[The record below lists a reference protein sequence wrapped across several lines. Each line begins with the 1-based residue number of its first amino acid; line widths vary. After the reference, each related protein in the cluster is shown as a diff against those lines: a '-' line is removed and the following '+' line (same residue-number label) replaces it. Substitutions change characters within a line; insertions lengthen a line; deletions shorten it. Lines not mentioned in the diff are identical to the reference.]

1 MSQTP
6 PLAPQAFESAL
17 RELEQLVQQ
26 LQAGQMPLQDSLQA
40 FERGIS
46 LYRQCQ
52 GLLEQAELKIR
63 QIQEQELSAAKSA
76 GNDAP

>member
-1 MSQTP
+1 MSHTE

-26 LQAGQMPLQDSLQA
+26 LQAGQMPLQESLQA
-40 FERGIS
+40 FERGIG

-63 QIQEQELSAAKSA
+63 QIQEHDLNA
-76 GNDAP
+76 GPTASPDAS